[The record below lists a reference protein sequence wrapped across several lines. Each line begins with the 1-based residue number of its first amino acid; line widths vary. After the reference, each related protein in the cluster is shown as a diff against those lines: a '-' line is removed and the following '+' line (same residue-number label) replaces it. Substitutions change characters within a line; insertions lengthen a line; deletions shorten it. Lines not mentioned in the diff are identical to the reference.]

1 MKKALHKYISILLC
15 TIILFTLPA
24 CAKAKDLNPTV
35 SELLKVA
42 AAELGLNEGTETP
55 DHIIITTYDITA
67 FEGMPTE
74 EFEQWILEE
83 CGGENIEI
91 VLVTGAKER
100 WESTEQA
107 EEYLETLGYSQ
118 EEIWESEWVEY
129 RFKLEEEK
137 TELSAKERILFSC
150 IFRTYNNEGF
160 GEEVNCRYKKGEW
173 TAEEAAETWIS

>member
-15 TIILFTLPA
+15 TIILFTLPG
-24 CAKAKDLNPTV
+24 CASTKDLNPTA

-42 AAELGLNEGTETP
+42 ATELGLNEGTEAP

-67 FEGMPTE
+67 FEGMPME
-74 EFEQWILEE
+74 EFEKWVLEE
-83 CGGENIEI
+83 CGGENIEVI
-91 VLVTGAKER
+91 VVTDTKEC
-100 WESTEQA
+100 WESTDQA
-107 EEYLETLGYSQ
+107 EEYLKERGYSQ

-137 TELSAKERILFSC
+137 TELSAKEKVVFSC
-150 IFRTYNNEGF
+150 TFRTYNNEGF

-173 TAEEAAETWIS
+173 TAEEAVSTWIS